1 MNSLIE
7 DLGATRIVPV
17 VIIDD
22 ADHAAALGA
31 ALANGGLPSAEVTLR
46 TPQALDAIRS
56 LAQLPGFLVGAG
68 TVVEPGQVEQ
78 ALAAGAQY
86 AVSPGFSPAV
96 SRECA
101 AQGLPLI
108 PGVVTPGEIQA
119 AMEAGH
125 RVVKFFPAGAS
136 GGAPMVAAL
145 SAPFPDVQFVPTGGI
160 EESTLSAYLALRSV
174 LAVGG
179 TWIAP
184 RATIAQAS
192 FDDVTTKA
200 RTALKIAREAR

>member
-1 MNSLIE
+1 M
-7 DLGATRIVPV
+7 
-17 VIIDD
+17 
-22 ADHAAALGA
+22 
-31 ALANGGLPSAEVTLR
+31 R
-46 TPQALDAIRS
+46 TPQALAAIRS
-56 LAQLPGFLVGAG
+56 LSQIPGFLVGAG
-68 TVVEPGQVEQ
+68 TVVEPAQVEQ
-78 ALAAGAQY
+78 VLAAGAQY

-136 GGAPMVAAL
+136 GGAPMLAAL

-160 EESTLSAYLALRSV
+160 DESTVAAYLALPSV

-184 RATIAQAS
+184 RSAIAEGN
-192 FDDVTTKA
+192 FDEIRKNA
-200 RTALKIAREAR
+200 RHALKIAREAR